1 MEKKIKEKFMPKID
15 EKKMEE
21 MEEMVNKVKY
31 HSDFTSYKN
40 ISNKVKSKRIT
51 VGIPEKLLKKIEKR
65 NRRVQ
70 IISNL
75 DWSETIWGH
84 AWGEISTHTWK
95 PLFKKI
101 SHSQERVS
109 KCFTWCQRWSEH
121 KSLIWA

>member
-70 IISNL
+70 LISNL
-75 DWSETIWGH
+75 D
-84 AWGEISTHTWK
+84 
-95 PLFKKI
+95 
-101 SHSQERVS
+101 
-109 KCFTWCQRWSEH
+109 
-121 KSLIWA
+121 